1 MKTYSLGMKQRLGIA
16 QALLHQPKILILD
29 EPTNGLDPAG
39 IRQIRDYLQR
49 LAKEENIA
57 VIVSSHLL
65 SEIELMCDRVVIIK
79 QGEFVQE
86 YNLHE
91 QVKHDETVVVAFEVD
106 QVQKANE
113 IIKGKAQGNII
124 VVSAMKEEIPRLVK
138 RLVNDDVLVYGVT
151 VQNKTLEDE
160 FLAITGE

>member
-1 MKTYSLGMKQRLGIA
+1 
-16 QALLHQPKILILD
+16 
-29 EPTNGLDPAG
+29 
-39 IRQIRDYLQR
+39 
-49 LAKEENIA
+49 
-57 VIVSSHLL
+57 
-65 SEIELMCDRVVIIK
+65 DRVVIIK

-124 VVSAMKEEIPRLVK
+124 VVSAMKEEIPQLVK
-138 RLVNDDVLVYGVT
+138 RLVNDDVLV
-151 VQNKTLEDE
+151 
-160 FLAITGE
+160 